1 MTPQVDE
8 FYATV
13 RLPDFRNGSTHQVE
27 TCRLS
32 LVLRG

>member
-32 LVLRG
+32 LAS